1 MGCEYQ
7 GWVGQGRE
15 LFKGEEKSEEEA
27 RESYNV
33 RDISPGGKFPYQNC
47 PALRSANLETILIYQ
62 NPGRPSQEWHQP
74 CTNSLYGCWL
84 AQRSYKMC
92 PIIFLEFGFV
102 FSVTRRSRSDVRQ

>member
-33 RDISPGGKFPYQNC
+33 RDISTGGKFPDQNC
-47 PALRSANLETILIYQ
+47 PALRSAKICKSTNL
-62 NPGRPSQEWHQP
+62 
-74 CTNSLYGCWL
+74 
-84 AQRSYKMC
+84 
-92 PIIFLEFGFV
+92 
-102 FSVTRRSRSDVRQ
+102 